1 MVHRKFISYI
11 VSAYLSLMLL
21 LSGCASSVSQAV
33 QGGANAVSSLAASDK
48 NLQVTML
55 NVGQADAT
63 LIQYKGQNMLIDTGD
78 VDSRDELVKDLQ
90 AKGVKTLDIVLI
102 THPHGDHMGG
112 MAALFKAF
120 TIKQLYDNGQ
130 SANTAMY
137 KNYLKNIKAKQ
148 IPYKAL
154 KKGDTIT
161 LGGDVKFAVL
171 SPSEPFTKD
180 NTPGVS
186 ASGLTNDNSVV
197 CKMTYGDFSI
207 MFTGD
212 AQKEVE
218 DKLLQDYKGDAL
230 QATILKVGHHGSKT
244 SSSPAFVKAVAPKA
258 ATISCGVNNQY
269 QFPHK
274 PTLDT
279 LQKNKV
285 DVYRTDKNGSI
296 TITSDGKSYSITK
309 ERG

>member
-154 KKGDTIT
+154 KKGIP
-161 LGGDVKFAVL
+161 
-171 SPSEPFTKD
+171 SPS
-180 NTPGVS
+180 
-186 ASGLTNDNSVV
+186 
-197 CKMTYGDFSI
+197 
-207 MFTGD
+207 
-212 AQKEVE
+212 
-218 DKLLQDYKGDAL
+218 
-230 QATILKVGHHGSKT
+230 
-244 SSSPAFVKAVAPKA
+244 AVM
-258 ATISCGVNNQY
+258 
-269 QFPHK
+269 
-274 PTLDT
+274 
-279 LQKNKV
+279 
-285 DVYRTDKNGSI
+285 
-296 TITSDGKSYSITK
+296 
-309 ERG
+309 